1 VSLASLRYLLLQIR
15 NGDDPMRGQEVGC
28 FTAALGCPEDRI
40 STHDLLASFPSP
52 EAVKRH
58 DVVLLGGSGDYSAAG
73 EGEWLER
80 ILDGLR
86 TLHDA
91 GKPTFASCWGF
102 QAFSR
107 ALGGVCVHDPEHAE
121 LGSIAMHLSDA
132 GAQDPVFGTLP
143 ATFLGL
149 SGHEDRVTI
158 LPPGAVL
165 LASSDLVAQQAY
177 TFPDKPVYATQ
188 FHPELTKRTIIQR
201 VVAYPRYVEQISGL
215 PLEEFERECQETPEA
230 NSLLRRFVEV
240 VFG

>member
-1 VSLASLRYLLLQIR
+1 
-15 NGDDPMRGQEVGC
+15 MRGQEVGC
-28 FTAALGCPEDRI
+28 FARALGCTNDQI
-40 STHDLLASFPSP
+40 TTHDLLAAFPKT
-52 EAVKRH
+52 EVVQRH

-86 TLHDA
+86 TLYDN

-121 LGSIAMHLSDA
+121 LGAMAMHLSSA
-132 GAQDPVFGTLP
+132 GAQDPVFGALP

-149 SGHEDRVTI
+149 SGHEDRVTT

-165 LASSDLVAQQAY
+165 LASSVRVAQQAY
-177 TFPDKPVYATQ
+177 TFPDKPIYATQ
-188 FHPELTKRTIIQR
+188 FHPELTKQTFIERI
-201 VVAYPRYVEQISGL
+201 VAYPRYVEQISGL
-215 PLEEFERECQETPEA
+215 SLEEFEQECQETPAA
-230 NSLLRRFVEV
+230 NSLLRRFVRHAL
-240 VFG
+240 G